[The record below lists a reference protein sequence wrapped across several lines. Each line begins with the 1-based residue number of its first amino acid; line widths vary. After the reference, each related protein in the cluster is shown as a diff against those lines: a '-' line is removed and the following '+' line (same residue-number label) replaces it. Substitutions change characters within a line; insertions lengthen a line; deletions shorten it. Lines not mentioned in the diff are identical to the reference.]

1 MTTPDLAKL
10 IDRADGR
17 RPSALAAGRKRRI
30 VVRLDPPELD
40 RLDVLRR
47 RLRPA
52 RPPARAAVVRAFVT
66 LGLSLAEEQVS
77 PAPPAAPLPDR
88 CDAPLE
94 T

>member
-1 MTTPDLAKL
+1 VTPPDLAKL

-66 LGLSLAEEQVS
+66 LGLSLAE
-77 PAPPAAPLPDR
+77 
-88 CDAPLE
+88 
-94 T
+94 